1 MGEAMTKRLVPVLL
15 ALAVWFVPAPSRA
28 VAPELLSYQ
37 GVLLQS
43 NGVAIPNGVYN
54 LRFRM
59 FDHPTAGMAVFEQT
73 LSAQVTSG
81 LYNVV
86 LSNNGPYDLSD
97 VLGEN
102 TQLFMEVTV
111 LASPPAV
118 PSNVTLSPRQ
128 QLASVPYALI
138 GTTEPPPPT
147 PPSTFEAP
155 ASLTHTNPSNTPTNN
170 IGFWAPVFGSQ
181 GLSLDVPSSGCLL
194 EVHASVVV
202 GAGPNNQVVGVQIE
216 QSTNGGA
223 SYPTVVRPPVV
234 VWVQQG
240 RPNTAALSYVAENP
254 PVGSYKFRATTR
266 EDDDQSYVVSP
277 SVGYVTSQSTLS
289 GKLWCP

>member
-1 MGEAMTKRLVPVLL
+1 MRKRVVPVLV
-15 ALAVWFVPAPSRA
+15 ALAVWVVAAPSRA

-54 LRFRM
+54 LRFRL
-59 FDHPTAGMAVFEQT
+59 FDHPTAAATMVFEQT
-73 LSAQVTSG
+73 LQAQVTSG

-86 LSNNGPYDLSD
+86 LSNNATYDLSD
-97 VLGEN
+97 ILGEN

-111 LASPPAV
+111 MAAPPAV
-118 PSNVTLSPRQ
+118 PSNVTLLPRQ

-138 GTTEPPPPT
+138 GTTEPPDPT
-147 PPSTFEAP
+147 PPPTFEAP
-155 ASLTHTNPSNTPTNN
+155 APLTHTNPSNTPTSNT
-170 IGFWAPVFGSQ
+170 GFWAPVFGSQ

-194 EVHASVVV
+194 EVHASIVV
-202 GAGPNNQVVGVQIE
+202 GAGPNNQVVGVRIE

-223 SYPTVVRPPVV
+223 SYPTVVRQPVV

-240 RPNTAALSYVAENP
+240 RPNTAALSFVTENP
-254 PVGSYKFRATTR
+254 PAGSYLFRVTTR

-277 SVGYVTSQSTLS
+277 SMGFVTSQSTLS
-289 GKLWCP
+289 GQLWCP